1 MSYKKLVAGI
11 ATAAVASAMVVPA
24 AFAIS
29 GSDYNDLKDDARY
42 EKSAEFEKVV
52 ALEAKMDAAKKDLNT
67 AKDELAG
74 VKKEIEKYKTD
85 HDGVVSEDLQK
96 KLTEAEK
103 KVATNQD
110 AYDAAKKVFES
121 SRDDLKDTDA
131 KARVSSAYKDA
142 DKDSK
147 KYTEDKLKEGRD
159 LLVDVHTT
167 DLTSL
172 DKTYRQQVRTIETK
186 AAVLKS
192 LIDEIDANYKNW
204 EPAKRQAK
212 AEELAQLISVVKGAL
227 NEIPDSVLAKAKK
240 ADAKKEVKVVKKG
253 SALPKTSDVAP
264 VAPIAAVAGSAALIA
279 AGLVA
284 SRKVNA

>member
-29 GSDYNDLKDDARY
+29 SSDYKDLKDETRY
-42 EKSAEFEKVV
+42 VQSDEFKKVV
-52 ALEAKMDAAKKDLNT
+52 ALEGKMDAAENALNK
-67 AKDELAG
+67 AKEELAG
-74 VKKEIEKYKTD
+74 VKKDIEDYKSK

-96 KLTEAEK
+96 KLTEAQD
-103 KVATNQD
+103 KVAKKQD

-147 KYTEDKLKEGRD
+147 KYTEDKIEEGRN
-159 LLVDVHTT
+159 LLVDVRTT

-186 AAVLKS
+186 AVILKD
-192 LIDEIDANYKNW
+192 LIDDIDANYENW

-240 ADAKKEVKVVKKG
+240 ADVKKEVKVVKKG

>member
-29 GSDYNDLKDDARY
+29 SSDYKDLKDETRY
-42 EKSAEFEKVV
+42 VQSDEFKKVV
-52 ALEAKMDAAKKDLNT
+52 ALEGKMDAAEKALNKAKEGLADVKKD
-67 AKDELAG
+67 
-74 VKKEIEKYKTD
+74 IEKYKND
-85 HDGVVSEDLQK
+85 NGGVVSEDLQK
-96 KLTEAEK
+96 KLTEAQN
-103 KVATNQD
+103 KVAEKQD

-147 KYTEDKLKEGRD
+147 KYTEDKIEEGRN
-159 LLVDVHTT
+159 LLVDVRTT

-186 AAVLKS
+186 AVILKD
-192 LIDEIDANYKNW
+192 LIDDIDANYENW

-240 ADAKKEVKVVKKG
+240 ADVKKEVKVVKKG